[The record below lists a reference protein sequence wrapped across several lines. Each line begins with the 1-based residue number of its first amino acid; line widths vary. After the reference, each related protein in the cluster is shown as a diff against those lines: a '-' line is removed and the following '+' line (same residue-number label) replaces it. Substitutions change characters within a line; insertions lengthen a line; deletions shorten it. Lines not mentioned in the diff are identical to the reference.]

1 MCSEVS
7 YVTGIVKYIFK
18 IFFLQQNVGDSGD
31 RSYPFFGTYRNCNE
45 AFFFFTDSG
54 DFILVKYE
62 LFT

>member
-1 MCSEVS
+1 MRSEVS
-7 YVTGIVKYIFK
+7 YVTDIVKFIFK

-31 RSYPFFGTYRNCNE
+31 RSYPFFGTHRNCNE
-45 AFFFFTDSG
+45 AFFFTDSG